1 MKWTKRNSSDT
12 KDQESDY
19 ISFLNNTV
27 SLKTLESNVFKY
39 WILCLDSLSVK
50 YKSRIKFDFRK
61 AGSQKLPSCT
71 LSLKDI
77 GGCAPLKHGRTRKNQ
92 ERDSLKT
99 KKTEWSQEEKVQKC
113 SGGCTDALWK
123 QKRLTLNMRGN
134 HVSFRGLLISFSLL
148 LCQISTSPLRQSNYL
163 QKLETL

>member
-99 KKTEWSQEEKVQKC
+99 KKTEESTEKKVWGNAECQLC
-113 SGGCTDALWK
+113 G
-123 QKRLTLNMRGN
+123 RLRGKPN
-134 HVSFRGLLISFSLL
+134 SFNRGLWMEFG
-148 LCQISTSPLRQSNYL
+148 R
-163 QKLETL
+163 